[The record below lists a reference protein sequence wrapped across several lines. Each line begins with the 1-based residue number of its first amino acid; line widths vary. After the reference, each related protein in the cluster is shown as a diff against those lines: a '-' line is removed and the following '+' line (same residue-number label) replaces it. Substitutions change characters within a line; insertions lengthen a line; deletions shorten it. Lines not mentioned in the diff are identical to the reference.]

1 MTRRAQVRDSLEQKQ
16 VFTTGE
22 AAELCNVS
30 QQTIIRCFD
39 NGRLNGFRVPG
50 SRFRR
55 IPREDLIVFMKDNGM
70 SLDALAASVPSILL
84 IDVEPAKTA
93 QVAQFVE
100 AHQRAEF
107 SVAHDAFEAGIAL
120 ERCQPDIVAIG
131 PGVEGLDPT
140 AVRRRLSECR
150 STAARV
156 IVFLGPGEPGQSR
169 HLTSHGIDACV
180 LGELDAAPILNE
192 LRGLLRS

>member
-1 MTRRAQVRDSLEQKQ
+1 MTRRAHVRDPLEQKQ

-70 SLDALAASVPSILL
+70 SLEALGTSVPTVLL
-84 IDVEPAKTA
+84 IDPDPAKTA
-93 QVAQFVE
+93 QVAQAVE
-100 AHQRAEF
+100 SGHGAEF
-107 SVAHDAFEAGIAL
+107 ALAHDAFEAGIAL
-120 ERCQPDIVAIG
+120 ERSQPDVVAIG
-131 PGVEGLDPT
+131 PGVEGLDPE

-150 STAARV
+150 SARARV
-156 IVFLGPGEPGQSR
+156 VVFLESG
-169 HLTSHGIDACV
+169 TSGLERGLVRNGIDACV
-180 LGELDAAPILNE
+180 VGDLDAAPILDE
-192 LRGLLRS
+192 LHGLTGS